1 MKYKIGDYVLL
12 DIDEI
17 KINNVSE
24 NFKMILPHDNFA
36 KIIEIGNTKYPYF
49 VKLYDDMVFFNN
61 ESEIIRL
68 LSPKEIEYFES
79 KIEKYNREL

>member
-1 MKYKIGDYVLL
+1 MKYKIDDYVLL

-61 ESEIIRL
+61 ECKST
-68 LSPKEIEYFES
+68 SY
-79 KIEKYNREL
+79 

>member
-1 MKYKIGDYVLL
+1 MKYKIDDYVLL

-79 KIEKYNREL
+79 KVEKYNREL